1 MTSGDSAQMSWKNID
16 SGDQHDNRL
25 YNCIWNMP
33 FGIDVWHSDY
43 TIYHEK
49 IGTIHGRDTKDKKS
63 DGAS

>member
-1 MTSGDSAQMSWKNID
+1 
-16 SGDQHDNRL
+16 
-25 YNCIWNMP
+25 MP